1 MAAGGFIVDDNQ
13 TNRCRQMNR
22 PVSNGAMGKVFH
34 RRTGDAASRVFHR
47 RTGDAAGRVFHRRSV
62 CAFFRPLLFL
72 LLFFAVFS
80 LTGCTQTD
88 EVTETETPE
97 TEARLQI
104 GLSFDSFVIERWLRD
119 RDMFVSTAQSLG
131 ADVNVQ
137 VAGGDVDEQ
146 ISQIEYFIQ
155 KKMDVIVIIAV
166 DGDALK
172 DVVNDAI
179 SNGIRVICY
188 DRLVYDVDADLY
200 ISFDN
205 RQVGVLMAETLISA
219 CPEGGDIVAIYG
231 SPTDLNVD
239 DVVDGFTSTLEGSG
253 LNIIY
258 SAYCDNWLAEL
269 AFDYVNEGLEI
280 TNDIVAVMCGND
292 DLASQAIK
300 ALSEN
305 QLAGEVTVVGQDA
318 ELSACQR
325 IVEGTQ
331 EMTVYKSVEE
341 EAMVAATLAVALAR
355 GEDITSEDCAW
366 PVTETIDSGSYEV
379 PYYKLDP
386 VAVTADNIDEVI
398 IAGGYHSRDDVY
410 LNIRDEE

>member
-1 MAAGGFIVDDNQ
+1 MYKNCGKAIHTHRNAFHVPCQINTGCETITAAGAHSDKHWKAILKAAFILIL
-13 TNRCRQMNR
+13 
-22 PVSNGAMGKVFH
+22 SA
-34 RRTGDAASRVFHR
+34 
-47 RTGDAAGRVFHRRSV
+47 
-62 CAFFRPLLFL
+62 LILF
-72 LLFFAVFS
+72 
-80 LTGCTQTD
+80 LTGCSEQ
-88 EVTETETPE
+88 EVVTETEE
-97 TEARLQI
+97 TEAEARLQI

-137 VAGGDVDEQ
+137 VASGDSGEQ
-146 ISQIEYFIQ
+146 ISQVEYFIQ
-155 KKMDVIVIIAV
+155 KGMDVIVIIAV

-172 DVVNDAI
+172 DVVNKAI
-179 SNGIRVICY
+179 DSGIRVICY
-188 DRLVYDVDADLY
+188 DRLISDVNADLY

-205 RQVGVLMAETLISA
+205 FEVGVLMAEALISA
-219 CPEGGDIVAIYG
+219 CPDGGEIFAIYG

-239 DVVDGFTSTLEGSG
+239 DVVDGFTATLKGSG
-253 LNIIY
+253 LEIVY

-269 AFDYVNEGLEI
+269 AFDYVNEGLEVSR
-280 TNDIVAVMCGND
+280 DIVAVMCGND

-305 QLAGEVTVVGQDA
+305 QLAGQVTVVGQDA

-331 EMTVYKSVEE
+331 EMTVYKSVED

-355 GEDITSEDCAW
+355 GEDITSDDCTY
-366 PVTETIDSGSYEV
+366 PVTETVVSGSYEV

-386 VAVTADNIDEVI
+386 VAVTAENIDEVI
-398 IAGGYHSRDDVY
+398 IAGGYHSKDDVY
-410 LNIRDEE
+410 LNIREETESEL

>member
-1 MAAGGFIVDDNQ
+1 MKLYTDNGRKKQ
-13 TNRCRQMNR
+13 KRNHARICFAEGT
-22 PVSNGAMGKVFH
+22 V
-34 RRTGDAASRVFHR
+34 RRRL
-47 RTGDAAGRVFHRRSV
+47 SV
-62 CAFFRPLLFL
+62 LLLFL
-72 LLFFAVFS
+72 ALSLA
-80 LTGCTQTD
+80 LTGCSEQT
-88 EVTETETPE
+88 EIAQTEQEE

-137 VAGGDVDEQ
+137 VAGGDSDEQ

-155 KKMDVIVIIAV
+155 KKMDVIVIVAV

-172 DVVNDAI
+172 DAVNKAIDA
-179 SNGIRVICY
+179 GIRVICY
-188 DRLVYDVDADLY
+188 DRLISDVDADLY

-205 RQVGVLMAETLISA
+205 RQVGVLMAEALIRA
-219 CPEGGDIVAIYG
+219 CPDGGEIFAIYG
-231 SPTDLNVD
+231 SPTDLNVG
-239 DVVDGFTSTLEGSG
+239 DVVDGFTATLDGSG
-253 LNIIY
+253 LEIVY

-269 AFDYVNEGLEI
+269 AFDYVNEGLEVSR
-280 TNDIVAVMCGND
+280 DIVAVMCGND

-305 QLAGEVTVVGQDA
+305 QLAGQVTVVGQDA

-341 EAMVAATLAVALAR
+341 EAMVAASLAVALGR
-355 GEDITSEDCAW
+355 GEDITADSCAY
-366 PVTETIDSGSYEV
+366 PVTEAVASGSSEV
-379 PYYKLDP
+379 PYYGLEP
-386 VAVTADNIDEVI
+386 IAVTAENIDEVI

-410 LNIRDEE
+410 LNIREETETEDNLS

>member
-1 MAAGGFIVDDNQ
+1 MTA
-13 TNRCRQMNR
+13 
-22 PVSNGAMGKVFH
+22 
-34 RRTGDAASRVFHR
+34 
-47 RTGDAAGRVFHRRSV
+47 
-62 CAFFRPLLFL
+62 L
-72 LLFFAVFS
+72 LLS
-80 LTGCTQTD
+80 LSGCSEQ
-88 EVTETETPE
+88 EPVTETEQSE
-97 TEARLQI
+97 TEERLQI

-137 VAGGDVDEQ
+137 VAGGDSEEQ

-155 KKMDVIVIIAV
+155 KEMDVIVIIAV

-172 DVVNDAI
+172 DVVNEAI
-179 SNGIRVICY
+179 DSGIRVICY
-188 DRLVYDVDADLY
+188 DRLISDVDADLY

-205 RQVGVLMAETLISA
+205 FKVGVLMAEALIDA
-219 CPEGGDIVAIYG
+219 CPDGGEIFAIYG
-231 SPTDLNVD
+231 SPTDLNVT
-239 DVVDGFTSTLEGSG
+239 DVEDGFTSTLKGSG
-253 LNIIY
+253 LEIVY

-269 AFDYVNEGLEI
+269 AFDYVNEGLEVSR
-280 TNDIVAVMCGND
+280 DIVAVMCGND

-305 QLAGEVTVVGQDA
+305 QLAGQVTVVGQDA

-341 EAMVAATLAVALAR
+341 QAMVAATLAVALAR
-355 GEDITSEDCAW
+355 GEDITSDSCAY
-366 PVTETIDSGSYEV
+366 PVTETVTSGSYEV

-386 VAVTADNIDEVI
+386 VAVTAENIDEVI

-410 LNIRDEE
+410 LNIRKETETE

>member
-1 MAAGGFIVDDNQ
+1 MRAL
-13 TNRCRQMNR
+13 
-22 PVSNGAMGKVFH
+22 
-34 RRTGDAASRVFHR
+34 
-47 RTGDAAGRVFHRRSV
+47 
-62 CAFFRPLLFL
+62 FRPLLL
-72 LLFFAVFS
+72 LLFLFSLLS

-88 EVTETETPE
+88 EITETETPE
-97 TEARLQI
+97 TEARFQI

-172 DVVNDAI
+172 DTVNEAIDA
-179 SNGIRVICY
+179 GIRVICY
-188 DRLVYDVDADLY
+188 DRLISDVNADLY

-205 RQVGVLMAETLISA
+205 REVGVLMAEALINA
-219 CPEGGDIVAIYG
+219 CPDGGNIFAIYG

-239 DVVDGFTSTLEGSG
+239 DVVDGFTATLEGSG
-253 LNIIY
+253 LTIVY

-269 AFDYVNEGLEI
+269 AFDYVNEGLAI
-280 TNDIVAVMCGND
+280 TEDIVAVMCGND

-305 QLAGEVTVVGQDA
+305 QLAGQVTVVGQDA

-331 EMTVYKSVEE
+331 EMTVYKSVEDQ
-341 EAMVAATLAVALAR
+341 AMVAATLAVALAR

-366 PVTETIDSGSYEV
+366 PVTETVVSGSYEV
-379 PYYKLDP
+379 PYYRLEP
-386 VAVTADNIDEVI
+386 IAVTIDNIDEVI

-410 LNIRDEE
+410 LNIREDE